1 MALAEIP
8 PAVPFHNIID
18 IRDIDVHM
26 GFHGGPL
33 LGAVAEHD
41 NRVIDANFGVHHS
54 TVGSRESSNLD
65 RTKSGG

>member
-1 MALAEIP
+1 MLQRAL
-8 PAVPFHNIID
+8 VSGID

-26 GFHGGPL
+26 GFHRGPL

-41 NRVIDANFGVHHS
+41 NRVIEANFGMHQA
-54 TVGSRESSNLD
+54 TVGSRESPNLN